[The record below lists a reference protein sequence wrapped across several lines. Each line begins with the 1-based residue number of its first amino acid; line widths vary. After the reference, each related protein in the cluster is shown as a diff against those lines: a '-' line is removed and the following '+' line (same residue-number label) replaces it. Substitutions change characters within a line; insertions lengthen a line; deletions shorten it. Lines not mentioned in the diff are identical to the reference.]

1 MSSSSSRQPSSI
13 SISEELP
20 QIMTSPPSPPV
31 PKKALALVQPRSQS
45 PSLCRSSAPG
55 TPGACPATP
64 SVGPEGS
71 DAGSGRRFSE
81 VSSCTCQSIPSAS
94 GGAPPAVVPFCH
106 SPYGFGPMDYP
117 MERPSVHGA
126 AREATYSSSA
136 ASTTSASCSAS
147 STSAASASCSASA
160 SSTSAASASC
170 SASASS
176 TSA

>member
-1 MSSSSSRQPSSI
+1 MSSSSSRHPSSI

-81 VSSCTCQSIPSAS
+81 VSSCTSYAPSTPLGHYTHNPYAFEDGAVSTAAAATVPQCQSYPRARED
-94 GGAPPAVVPFCH
+94 APAAVVPFCH
-106 SPYGFGPMDYP
+106 NPYGFGPTDYP
-117 MERPSVHGA
+117 MERPSAQGA
-126 AREATYSSSA
+126 ARA
-136 ASTTSASCSAS
+136 A
-147 STSAASASCSASA
+147 
-160 SSTSAASASC
+160 
-170 SASASS
+170 
-176 TSA
+176 